1 MKLVVLAAMAACCM
15 ATASAAAAAVPASI
29 QGTFKRQFG
38 IQDFKQAEEAPSGI
52 YTMKITPTVLIL
64 TAGGL
69 GQPIEQIKVS
79 NGTVEVRDKPG
90 SLGRLCATEAWATYR
105 FKASGKSVT
114 FTKVKDRCTTRAD
127 ILGKTWSK

>member
-1 MKLVVLAAMAACCM
+1 MKLVVLAATAACCM
-15 ATASAAAAAVPASI
+15 AAASAAAAAVPASI
-29 QGTFKRQFG
+29 QGTFTRPFG

-52 YTMKITPTVLIL
+52 YTMKITPILLIW

-90 SLGRLCATEAWATYR
+90 SLGRLCATEAWGTYR

-114 FTKVKDRCTTRAD
+114 FTKVKDPCTTRAD